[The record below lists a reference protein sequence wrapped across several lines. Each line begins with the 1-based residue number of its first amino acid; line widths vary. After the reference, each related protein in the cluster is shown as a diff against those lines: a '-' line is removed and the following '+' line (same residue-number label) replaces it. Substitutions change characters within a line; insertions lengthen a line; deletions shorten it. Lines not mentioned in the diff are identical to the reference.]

1 MLVAR
6 FVGGDEHH
14 TTVRNFLIRRLVQS
28 LVLLLVV
35 VTAIFFLIHLT
46 PGGPE
51 AALANNP
58 RTSPEEIQRLRE
70 RFGLSDP
77 LPLQYLRW
85 LTNAAHLDF
94 GRSYFYSRPAM
105 DVVVERLGPTVQLGV
120 MSYVVALLGVPL
132 GLLAAL
138 NRGRMADGVIRLITT
153 LGHAMPTW
161 WFGLTLIVVLNSL
174 IGWFPNGQGSGGPWQ
189 WFIYIIFPAM
199 VLGLA
204 ALVTF
209 TRFVRSEVLEVLNQD
224 YVRTAHAKGLP
235 MPRVTVG
242 HVMRNALLPVVTLL
256 GYVLPAVLSGAL
268 ITEYVFAWPG
278 IGRLFYEAAVAR
290 DYPILLAILTMTTI
304 ATIIGTLIADVA
316 YGVVDPRVRYA

>member
-1 MLVAR
+1 
-6 FVGGDEHH
+6 
-14 TTVRNFLIRRLVQS
+14 VRNFLIRRLLQS
-28 LVLLLVV
+28 ALLLLVV

-51 AALANNP
+51 AVLANNP
-58 RTSPEEIQRLRE
+58 RTSPEEVQRLRE

-77 LPLQYLRW
+77 LPVQYLHW

-94 GRSYFYSRPAM
+94 GRSYFYSRPAV
-105 DVVVERLGPTVQLGV
+105 DVVAERLGPTIQLGV

-132 GLLAAL
+132 GVLAAMH
-138 NRGRMADGVIRLITT
+138 RGRMADGVVRLFTT
-153 LGHAMPTW
+153 FGHALPTW

-174 IGWFPNGQGSGGPWQ
+174 IGWFPNGQGTGGPWQ
-189 WFIYIIFPAM
+189 WFIYIIFPAL

-209 TRFVRSEVLEVLNQD
+209 TRFTRSEVLEVLNQD

-235 MPRVTVG
+235 SVWVTSR
-242 HVMRNALLPVVTLL
+242 HVLRNALLPVVTQL
-256 GYVLPAVLSGAL
+256 GYVLPFVLSGAL

-290 DYPILLAILTMTTI
+290 DYPILLAILTMTTM
-304 ATIIGTLIADVA
+304 ATIIGTLLADIA
-316 YGVVDPRVRYA
+316 YGIVDPRVRYA